1 MNIVEPI
8 RNRETLNLFRE
19 ELRKKNYRDY
29 VIAEVGFLTGLRISD
44 ILPLKVNDVLGHTHI
59 TIREEKTGKHKRFLV
74 SDKLKNIVQEYVEAK
89 ELQPEDYLFPSRK
102 ATGKYPYVRRE
113 QIFVSMNDVAKA
125 IGIKD
130 AIGTHTLR
138 KTFGYHHYQ
147 QFKDVAVLQE
157 IFNHSAPSIT
167 LKYIGINDDIKD
179 KTLRTLDI

>member
-8 RNRETLNLFRE
+8 RNREVLNQFRQ

-44 ILPLKVNDVLGHTHI
+44 ILPLKVEDIIGNTHI
-59 TIREEKTGKHKRFLV
+59 TIREEKTNKHKRFPI
-74 SDKLKNIVQEYVEAK
+74 SNKLRGIVEEYVKAK
-89 ELQPEDYLFPSRK
+89 ELDPEDYLFPSRK
-102 ATGKYPYVRRE
+102 STGKTPYVRRE
-113 QIFVSMNDVAKA
+113 QVFRSLNDVAEA

-147 QFKDVAVLQE
+147 QFHDVAVLQQ
-157 IFNHSAPSIT
+157 IFNHSAPSVT
-167 LKYIGINDDIKD
+167 LRYIGINDDVIEQQMND
-179 KTLRTLDI
+179 FDL